1 LVATGGDCVV
11 SPVTGTR
18 KLLTSGTRLP
28 ERECGCEGAR
38 ASAAD
43 EWDRAGSGRGEG
55 SAGARELGRLGREG
69 GGEKRR
75 RAGERERGSLGRKR
89 PSRGGVFPFSFSIS
103 FISFSFEQIIS

>member
-1 LVATGGDCVV
+1 VATGGDCVV

-69 GGEKRR
+69 GGRKAQACGR
-75 RAGERERGSLGRKR
+75 EREREFG
-89 PSRGGVFPFSFSIS
+89 PETAQPRGGFPFF
-103 FISFSFEQIIS
+103 FFYFFYLLFF